1 MRNLP
6 IQVSEDDIE
15 EMFTAVDKNKDAKI
29 SYREF
34 QKMINPPDIPQ
45 PARPHVSHIGLKSQV
60 FFPPSGKAFFL
71 ASTRESVSSY
81 LVSFKLPLCPGPC
94 SSSEVAGPSLS
105 TPGSVQSSFI
115 ETLTNMSKD

>member
-34 QKMINPPDIPQ
+34 QKMITPPDTPQ
-45 PARPHVSHIGLKSQV
+45 PARPRVSRIGLKSQV
-60 FFPPSGKAFFL
+60 FFPPSGKALFR
-71 ASTRESVSSY
+71 ASIPESLLIV
-81 LVSFKLPLCPGPC
+81 
-94 SSSEVAGPSLS
+94 
-105 TPGSVQSSFI
+105 I
-115 ETLTNMSKD
+115 